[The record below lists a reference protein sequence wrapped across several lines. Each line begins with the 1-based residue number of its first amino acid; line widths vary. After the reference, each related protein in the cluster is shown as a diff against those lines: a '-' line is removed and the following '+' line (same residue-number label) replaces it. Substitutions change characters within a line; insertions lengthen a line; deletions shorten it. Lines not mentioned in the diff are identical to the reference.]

1 MYNMIRSGSFQACA
15 GGRTVHATHT
25 RGGVVA
31 CTSSRGWRCPERQ
44 SRGSGNKITRG
55 SGSSEAA
62 SPSRV
67 TDHPED
73 SKRAE
78 MLDRIID
85 IAIMIDEMFPQIP
98 AGAQSNFVA
107 EIEDED
113 KDFDLHEDDGDED
126 NYGYGKS

>member
-1 MYNMIRSGSFQACA
+1 
-15 GGRTVHATHT
+15 
-25 RGGVVA
+25 
-31 CTSSRGWRCPERQ
+31 
-44 SRGSGNKITRG
+44 
-55 SGSSEAA
+55 
-62 SPSRV
+62 
-67 TDHPED
+67 
-73 SKRAE
+73 